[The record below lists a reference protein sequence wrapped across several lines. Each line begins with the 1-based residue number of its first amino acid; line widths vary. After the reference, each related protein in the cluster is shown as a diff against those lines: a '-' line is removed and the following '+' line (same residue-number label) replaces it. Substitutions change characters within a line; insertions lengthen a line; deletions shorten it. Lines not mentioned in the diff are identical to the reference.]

1 MTVTAIP
8 MNTSQ
13 EAKDNLS
20 TRDLR
25 IQTAQ
30 TRAISILQEQPE
42 RAHSTTATTAHV
54 GEGLACHIQQQ
65 GKFDAVADLGPG
77 MGGDAAGP
85 SPSFYAR
92 AAIASCMAIAT
103 KMLAATEGKT
113 FHSVDVTV
121 ETDFDDGALL
131 GIGTNTAAPLETRI
145 TVSID
150 TDVEPSEVSRIVS
163 TALTRDPWY
172 LAFRHEQ
179 NVTLSLDIQG
189 ASVPQAE

>member
-1 MTVTAIP
+1 MKATAISMTPAP
-8 MNTSQ
+8 MPLDGQS
-13 EAKDNLS
+13 A
-20 TRDLR
+20 RDLR
-25 IQTAQ
+25 IQAAQ
-30 TRAISILQEQPE
+30 TRAISIMTEQPE

-54 GEGLACHIQQQ
+54 GEGLACHIQQ

-92 AAIASCMAIAT
+92 AAIASCIAIAT

-113 FHSVDVTV
+113 FHNVDVTV

-145 TVSID
+145 AVTIESDED
-150 TDVEPSEVSRIVS
+150 TSEVSRILS
-163 TALTRDPWY
+163 TALARDPWY
-172 LAFRHEQ
+172 LALRHEL

-189 ASVPQAE
+189 PSVLQAE